1 MELDVRPKTEGNTGE
16 MTEEELKQ
24 EAEEWVE
31 KNFCPHCF
39 HKDIADCEGF
49 DLCGVSKIYLASAE
63 PREKR
68 IAELEQENAELKEK
82 YKLLGDIALI
92 AKNVELEN
100 NITKA
105 KEIIKKLISAYTSYA
120 DSFDD
125 RDNKIVEEAEQFLKD
140 SEEK

>member
-1 MELDVRPKTEGNTGE
+1 
-16 MTEEELKQ
+16 MTDELKQ

-68 IAELEQENAELKEK
+68 IAELTDKIKTLEEALEGYKKIAKWCDNCEQKKELEKEIAELKKRHTDLCYACQSYYQHKEL
-82 YKLLGDIALI
+82 YHLPETEGDRRRPRRNLPR
-92 AKNVELEN
+92 LR
-100 NITKA
+100 
-105 KEIIKKLISAYTSYA
+105 L
-120 DSFDD
+120 
-125 RDNKIVEEAEQFLKD
+125 FLRRPV
-140 SEEK
+140 